1 MVKVILFHLI
11 FIVISKIILSEPSC
25 REGEN
30 YCSKCHP
37 ITKLCL
43 KCSMDIY
50 EPNENGECT
59 YARKCKG
66 GNHHCL
72 ECDEEGKM
80 CVKCE
85 ELYYPDDNGCC
96 AFTNNCEISYE
107 GRCIKCKDDF
117 ILIGKND
124 TSLTNDEITICK
136 SLNSEDLKNCK
147 EIDIENGL
155 CQECNE
161 GYYLGSE
168 DNKCTLT
175 NYCSESTF
183 GVCTRCIHGFYLDK
197 TEQKCF
203 NQVEAFVNCKESL
216 DGKACDV
223 CDEDFYLTKGI
234 CNSFNYCE
242 EVGENNE
249 CKKCI
254 NGYYPA
260 IYGGCTTEKNCYHGD
275 KDLGICLQCN
285 EHYCIDFK
293 DGKCKYNLD
302 DNELKYCQIADGK
315 CTKCEEGYE
324 LSQDGKCSFSKH
336 CFESDLGLCYEC
348 EDNYYLGLDNR
359 CTDIEHCAYSDENQ
373 VCLECDEKYFY
384 NKVDKNCTPAEGKF
398 EHCKS
403 GNFTDYCDT
412 CQKDYY
418 LSGKDFLC
426 YDNTQPGPFYKC
438 AYSDSNQERCTGCI
452 DDYYLGH
459 FDSKCSAIEGC
470 EMSENENKCLECDEY
485 HCLNLKNNL
494 CYSNQKIKSEEEQ
507 FYYNCNQTNK

>member
-1 MVKVILFHLI
+1 
-11 FIVISKIILSEPSC
+11 
-25 REGEN
+25 
-30 YCSKCHP
+30 
-37 ITKLCL
+37 
-43 KCSMDIY
+43 
-50 EPNENGECT
+50 
-59 YARKCKG
+59 
-66 GNHHCL
+66 
-72 ECDEEGKM
+72 
-80 CVKCE
+80 
-85 ELYYPDDNGCC
+85 
-96 AFTNNCEISYE
+96 
-107 GRCIKCKDDF
+107 
-117 ILIGKND
+117 
-124 TSLTNDEITICK
+124 
-136 SLNSEDLKNCK
+136 
-147 EIDIENGL
+147 
-155 CQECNE
+155 
-161 GYYLGSE
+161 
-168 DNKCTLT
+168 
-175 NYCSESTF
+175 
-183 GVCTRCIHGFYLDK
+183 
-197 TEQKCF
+197 
-203 NQVEAFVNCKESL
+203 
-216 DGKACDV
+216 
-223 CDEDFYLTKGI
+223 
-234 CNSFNYCE
+234 
-242 EVGENNE
+242 
-249 CKKCI
+249 
-254 NGYYPA
+254 
-260 IYGGCTTEKNCYHGD
+260 
-275 KDLGICLQCN
+275 LQCN

-459 FDSKCSAIEGC
+459 IDSKCSAIEGC

-494 CYSNQKIKSEEEQ
+494 CYSNLKIKSEEEQ
-507 FYYNCNQTNK
+507 FYYNCNQTNQEGTECEICLEGYVLNEKGLCIDEGHCSYKEEGVCKGCKNDDENIYCLNDIFGCIKTYTTHCLECNQILDLSNCTKCESGYMINEDSQCQLEE